1 LSFSIVTIETIHFRN
16 ATADINMTALLTVKG
31 MLMSHVQVVD
41 ALPEWRESAPY
52 WAKHHATIRQ
62 MFAPLTRA
70 LVEDAGIIQ
79 GQAVLDIAGGAGEPS
94 LTIAEIVGPTGTV
107 TCTDAVAEMVEA
119 ARTEARDRGL
129 TNVQFRQ
136 CTADD
141 LPFPDNSFDVTIS
154 RLGAMFFPD
163 PELAFREMLRVTKP
177 GGSLGFVVWHKS
189 EFNPYSYLVTEVL
202 SRHIEIPPSD
212 PDAPNAFRFAEPG
225 KLTRVLRSAGASNI
239 RERIFEFDS
248 TAPISPEE
256 FWDMR
261 SEISEM
267 LRDNLQKFSTA
278 ERWQIGKQVQHAVR
292 EYFPNNQMRFP
303 SQAIIVTGKK

>member
-1 LSFSIVTIETIHFRN
+1 
-16 ATADINMTALLTVKG
+16 
-31 MLMSHVQVVD
+31 MLQVQPKDV
-41 ALPEWRESAPY
+41 LPEWRESAPY

-79 GQAVLDIAGGAGEPS
+79 GLSVLDVAGGAGEPA
-94 LTIAEIVGPTGTV
+94 LTIADVVGPVGSV

-119 ARTEARDRGL
+119 ARAEARKRLL

-136 CTADD
+136 CTADE
-141 LPFPDNSFDVTIS
+141 LPFTDNSFDVSVS

-189 EFNPYSYLVTEVL
+189 EFNPYSHVVMDVL
-202 SRHIEIPPSD
+202 SRHIETEPSD
-212 PDAPNAFRFAEPG
+212 PDAPDAFRFGQPA
-225 KLTRVLRSAGASNI
+225 KLARVLSTAGANNI
-239 RERIFEFDS
+239 RERILGFEMA
-248 TAPISPEE
+248 APISPEE
-256 FWDMR
+256 FWEMR
-261 SEISEM
+261 SEISET
-267 LRDNLQKFSTA
+267 LRDKLTKFSAA

-292 EYFPNNQMRFP
+292 AFFPNNQMRFP
-303 SQAIIVTGKK
+303 AQAIIVTGER

>member
-1 LSFSIVTIETIHFRN
+1 
-16 ATADINMTALLTVKG
+16 
-31 MLMSHVQVVD
+31 MLQVQPIDV
-41 ALPEWRESAPY
+41 LPEWRESAPY
-52 WAKHHATIRQ
+52 WAKHNATIRE
-62 MFAPLTRA
+62 MFAPLTAA
-70 LVEDAGIIQ
+70 LVEDTGIVQ
-79 GQAVLDIAGGAGEPS
+79 GQSVLDIAGGPGEPS
-94 LTIAEIVGPTGTV
+94 LTIAEVVGPEGSV

-119 ARTEARDRGL
+119 ARAEARNRMVA
-129 TNVQFRQ
+129 NVQFRQ
-136 CTADD
+136 CTADE
-141 LPFPDNSFDVTIS
+141 LPFPDNTFDVTVS
-154 RLGAMFFPD
+154 RLGAMFFPE
-163 PELAFREMLRVTKP
+163 PELALRGMLRVTKP

-202 SRHIEIPPSD
+202 SRHIAIPPSD
-212 PDAPNAFRFAEPG
+212 PDAPHAFRFAEPG
-225 KLTRVLRSAGASNI
+225 KLARILRGVGANNI

-248 TAPISPEE
+248 TAPISPEG

-267 LRDNLQKFSTA
+267 LRDKLQKFSTA

>member
-1 LSFSIVTIETIHFRN
+1 
-16 ATADINMTALLTVKG
+16 
-31 MLMSHVQVVD
+31 MSQVQLVD

-70 LVEDAGIIQ
+70 LIDDTGIIQ
-79 GQAVLDIAGGAGEPS
+79 GQAVLDVAGGAGEPA
-94 LTIAEIVGPTGTV
+94 LTIAEIVGPMGTV
-107 TCTDAVAEMVEA
+107 TCTDAVSEMVEA
-119 ARTEARDRGL
+119 ARTDAHDRGL
-129 TNVQFRQ
+129 INVQFRQ

-177 GGSLGFVVWHKS
+177 GGSLGYAVWHKS

-202 SRHIEIPPSD
+202 SRHIETTPPG
-212 PDAPNAFRFAEPG
+212 PDAPDAFRFAEPG
-225 KLTRVLRSAGASNI
+225 KLARVLRTAGAINI
-239 RERIFEFDS
+239 RERILRFDMA
-248 TAPISPEE
+248 APMSPEE

-261 SEISEM
+261 SEISEI
-267 LRDNLQKFSTA
+267 LRDKLKNFSAA

-292 EYFPNNQMRFP
+292 AFFPNNQMRFP
-303 SQAIIVTGKK
+303 SQAIIVTAKK

>member
-1 LSFSIVTIETIHFRN
+1 
-16 ATADINMTALLTVKG
+16 
-31 MLMSHVQVVD
+31 MSHVQLLD

-52 WAKHHATIRQ
+52 WAKHHTTIRE

-70 LVEDAGIIQ
+70 LIEDAGIVE
-79 GQAVLDIAGGAGEPS
+79 GQSVLDVAGGPGEPS
-94 LTIAEIVGPTGTV
+94 LTIAEIVGPAGSV

-119 ARTEARDRGL
+119 ARTEAHNRGL
-129 TNVQFRQ
+129 TNLRFRQ

-141 LPFPDNSFDVTIS
+141 LPFPNDSFDVTVS

-163 PELAFREMLRVTKP
+163 PEFAFRELLRVTKR
-177 GGSLGFVVWHKS
+177 GGTLSFVVWHKS
-189 EFNPYSYLVTEVL
+189 EFNPYSHVVTEVL
-202 SRHIEIPPSD
+202 SRHIEIPPAD
-212 PDAPNAFRFAEPG
+212 PDAPNAFRFDEPG
-225 KLTRVLRSAGASNI
+225 KLARVLRSAGANNI

-248 TAPISPEE
+248 TAPISPEQ

-261 SEISEM
+261 SEISEV
-267 LRDNLQKFSTA
+267 LRNKLQKFSIA

-303 SQAIIVTGKK
+303 SQAIIVTGQR

>member
-1 LSFSIVTIETIHFRN
+1 MLQVQTI
-16 ATADINMTALLTVKG
+16 DV
-31 MLMSHVQVVD
+31 
-41 ALPEWRESAPY
+41 LPEWRNSAPY
-52 WAKHHATIRQ
+52 WAKHQTTIRQ

-70 LVEDAGIIQ
+70 LIEDAVIVP
-79 GQAVLDIAGGAGEPS
+79 GQSVLDIAGGPGEPS
-94 LTIAEIVGPTGTV
+94 MTIAEVVGPAGLV

-119 ARTEARDRGL
+119 ARTEARNRRL

-136 CTADD
+136 CTADE
-141 LPFPDNSFDVTIS
+141 LPFPDDSFDVTVS

-212 PDAPNAFRFAEPG
+212 PDAPDAFRFAEPG
-225 KLTRVLRSAGASNI
+225 KLARILRGVGANRI

-248 TAPISPEE
+248 TAPIAPEE

-267 LRDNLQKFSTA
+267 LRDKLQKFSAA
-278 ERWQIGKQVQHAVR
+278 ERWQIGIQVKHAVR

-303 SQAIIVTGKK
+303 SQAIIVTAKK

>member
-1 LSFSIVTIETIHFRN
+1 MLQVQTI
-16 ATADINMTALLTVKG
+16 DV
-31 MLMSHVQVVD
+31 
-41 ALPEWRESAPY
+41 LPEWRNSAPY

-70 LVEDAGIIQ
+70 LVEDVGIIQ
-79 GQAVLDIAGGAGEPS
+79 GEAVLDVAGGAGEPS

-119 ARTEARDRGL
+119 ARTEARDRAL

-163 PELAFREMLRVTKP
+163 PELALREMVRVTKP

-202 SRHIEIPPSD
+202 SRHIETTPPD
-212 PDAPNAFRFAEPG
+212 PDAPDAFRFAEPG
-225 KLTRVLRSAGASNI
+225 KLARVLRTAGAINI
-239 RERIFEFDS
+239 RERILRFDMA
-248 TAPISPEE
+248 APISPEE

-261 SEISEM
+261 SEISEI
-267 LRDNLQKFSTA
+267 LRDKLKIFLPPKD
-278 ERWQIGKQVQHAVR
+278 GK
-292 EYFPNNQMRFP
+292 
-303 SQAIIVTGKK
+303 

>member
-1 LSFSIVTIETIHFRN
+1 MTAFDGERN
-16 ATADINMTALLTVKG
+16 A
-31 MLMSHVQVVD
+31 MSHVQLVD

-119 ARTEARDRGL
+119 ARIEARDRGL

-163 PELAFREMLRVTKP
+163 PELAFREMLRVTKS

-189 EFNPYSYLVTEVL
+189 EFNPYSRCLITLKFHRPILMPRTPFALLNQGSSLAYSE
-202 SRHIEIPPSD
+202 
-212 PDAPNAFRFAEPG
+212 APAPA
-225 KLTRVLRSAGASNI
+225 
-239 RERIFEFDS
+239 IFVS
-248 TAPISPEE
+248 GSLNLIAPRPYHLKSFGTCVRKSP
-256 FWDMR
+256 
-261 SEISEM
+261 
-267 LRDNLQKFSTA
+267 KC
-278 ERWQIGKQVQHAVR
+278 
-292 EYFPNNQMRFP
+292 
-303 SQAIIVTGKK
+303 

>member
-1 LSFSIVTIETIHFRN
+1 MLQVQTI
-16 ATADINMTALLTVKG
+16 DV
-31 MLMSHVQVVD
+31 
-41 ALPEWRESAPY
+41 LPEWRNSAPY
-52 WAKHHATIRQ
+52 WAKHQTTIRQ
-62 MFAPLTRA
+62 MFAPLTGA
-70 LVEDAGIIQ
+70 LIEDAVIVP
-79 GQAVLDIAGGAGEPS
+79 GQSVLDIAGGPGEPS
-94 LTIAEIVGPTGTV
+94 MTIAEVVGPAGSV

-119 ARTEARDRGL
+119 ARTEARNRRL

-136 CTADD
+136 CTADE
-141 LPFPDNSFDVTIS
+141 LPFPDDSFDVTVS

-212 PDAPNAFRFAEPG
+212 PDAPDAFRFAEPG
-225 KLTRVLRSAGASNI
+225 KLARILRGVGANRI

-248 TAPISPEE
+248 TAPRAPEE

-267 LRDNLQKFSTA
+267 LRDKLQKFSAA
-278 ERWQIGKQVQHAVR
+278 ERWQIGIQVKHAVR

-303 SQAIIVTGKK
+303 SQAIIVTAKK